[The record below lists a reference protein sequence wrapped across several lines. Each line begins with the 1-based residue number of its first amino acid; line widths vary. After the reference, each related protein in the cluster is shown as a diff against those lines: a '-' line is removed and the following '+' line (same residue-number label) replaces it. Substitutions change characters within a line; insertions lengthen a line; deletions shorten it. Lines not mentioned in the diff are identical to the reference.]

1 MWIQEVAWSS
11 FSKNFYCSLNFMES
25 SISKTAC
32 ALKNRNDSILNGEW
46 STNKT
51 RGTVA
56 VFQWRHDA
64 INWEALLFSSSII
77 LLFILSQC
85 GHQGT
90 ILLAQW
96 DKEEKWSCVVL
107 KMCHVSGVSFQL
119 YVNYL
124 VNMEENASLQTCADV
139 DCHTRVCSVQRKGRN
154 EASSA
159 KISGI
164 LFL

>member
-1 MWIQEVAWSS
+1 
-11 FSKNFYCSLNFMES
+11 MES
-25 SISKTAC
+25 SISKIAC
-32 ALKNRNDSILNGEW
+32 ALKNRNDSILNVDW
-46 STNKT
+46 SMNKI
-51 RGTVA
+51 RGAVA
-56 VFQWRHDA
+56 VFQWRHNA

-96 DKEEKWSCVVL
+96 DKEEKRSCVVP
-107 KMCHVSGVSFQL
+107 KTCYVSGVSFQL

-139 DCHTRVCSVQRKGRN
+139 DCRTLVCSVQRKGRN

-159 KISGI
+159 KISCI
-164 LFL
+164 FLL